1 MTTMNGKIVIAGNSI
16 EELERE
22 LATVKSLIAMGK
34 TYGVGGNSIA
44 EVENGLKMVDDI
56 SSHSC
61 NCNGHCNCHHCED
74 DYEYL
79 CDEEEED
86 EYDEW
91 EEEEDDLDE
100 ITDDLKDVGKALKDV
115 LKKLGEI

>member
-22 LATVKSLIAMGK
+22 LATVKSLIAMDK

-44 EVENGLKMVDDI
+44 EVESGLKMVNDI

-61 NCNGHCNCHHCED
+61 NCNYNGHCNCHHCAD

-79 CDEEEED
+79 CDEEEE
-86 EYDEW
+86 
-91 EEEEDDLDE
+91 EEDEIDLDE
-100 ITDDLKDVGKALKDV
+100 FIEKLRKEGYALKEV
-115 LKKLGEI
+115 LEKLGIN